1 MMMMLMNGGTRIVA
15 LASDWC
21 GTQVNLRE
29 QGVLLWLVWH
39 AGEPARAG
47 CAAVIGVA
55 RRWTCTSRVCCC
67 AGEPARAGCA
77 GAPGRARR
85 VARSQARAQTRLS
98 LRRTR
103 RLQQDTPQSRRPRPL
118 PVQAQHQG
126 MVFTCTSTPSR
137 YDIYSTA
144 TALTESPTELFR
156 QYIYPNNNYY
166 YYYTCLTASFP
177 RQPG

>member
-1 MMMMLMNGGTRIVA
+1 MMMMMNGGTRIVA

-21 GTQVNLRE
+21 GTQVNLHE
-29 QGVLLWLVWH
+29 QGVLVWLVWH
-39 AGEPARAG
+39 
-47 CAAVIGVA
+47 
-55 RRWTCTSRVCCC
+55 

-144 TALTESPTELFR
+144 TALTESLTELFR
-156 QYIYPNNNYY
+156 QYIYPNNNYH